1 MMTIK
6 GLLRALELAEPTATV
21 VFDFCNLNVD
31 PHLSTDIS
39 GEQLVLSWAPRI
51 CTIAD
56 LRIGLNDWSHR
67 EGATVWVGQWG
78 SPTPTTIRFARKH
91 GDRVVLVTS

>member
-6 GLLRALELAEPTATV
+6 GLLKALELAEPTASV
-21 VFDFCNLNVD
+21 VFDFCFLNVD
-31 PHLSTDIS
+31 PHLSTDIK
-39 GEQLVLSWAPRI
+39 GEQIVLSWGPRI

-67 EGATVWVGQWG
+67 EESLIHVGQWG
-78 SPTPTTIRFARKH
+78 SPTRTTVRHGRVD
-91 GDRVVLVTS
+91 GDRIVLVTS